1 MLKVDMKYVLELNA
15 ELLAIPSAAGD
26 CREVLARLEKEF
38 ERFGLSVTKNNKGA
52 LFAKMEGADAKGA
65 RLVGAHADTLGAV
78 VREIKPNGRLRLLPI
93 GGYAWQNFD
102 GENLW
107 VRTSEG
113 AMIRGTLLTDK
124 ASRHAFGEECDTFPR
139 TSDTMEVRL
148 DEDVNNPVET
158 RALGIEVGD
167 FVFFDYRLETRP
179 NGYIKSRYLDD
190 KVCIAAM
197 FGAIKAMT
205 EAGRRPTH
213 TVYFNV
219 SNYEELGHGIS
230 FVPQDV
236 TECLSLD
243 IGIVA
248 PGTNSSEKAVTIVAR
263 DSRTPYDFEF
273 RNRLATLAKRSG
285 IPYRVDTHFR
295 YGSDASLGV
304 IAGKDFNFACIG
316 PGVDASHHYERT
328 HSDAVE
334 GCGNLVL
341 AYICD

>member
-15 ELLAIPSAAGD
+15 ELLAIPSVAGD

-52 LFAKMEGADAKGA
+52 LFARLEGMDNSSA
-65 RLVGAHADTLGAV
+65 RIVGAHADTLGAV
-78 VREIKPNGRLRLLPI
+78 VRMIKPNGRLRLLPI

-107 VRTSEG
+107 VRTAEG

-124 ASRHAFGEECDTFPR
+124 ASRHAFGEECDSFPR
-139 TSDTMEVRL
+139 TNDTMEVRL
-148 DEDVNNPVET
+148 DEDVSTPEET

-167 FVFFDYRLETRP
+167 FVFFDNRLEVCP

-190 KVCIAAM
+190 KVCVAAM
-197 FGAIKAMT
+197 FGVIKAMT
-205 EAGRRPTH
+205 EAGVRPSH

-230 FVPQDV
+230 LVPQDV

-248 PGTNSSEKAVTIVAR
+248 PGNNSSEKAVTIVAR
-263 DSRTPYDFEF
+263 DSRTPHDFEF
-273 RNRLATLAKRSG
+273 RNRLAKLARRDG
-285 IPYRVDTHFR
+285 IPYRVDTYYR
-295 YGSDASLGV
+295 YGSDASMAV

-316 PGVDASHHYERT
+316 PGIDASHHYERT
-328 HSDAVE
+328 HSTAVE
-334 GCGNLVL
+334 ACGNLTL
-341 AYICD
+341 SYICD